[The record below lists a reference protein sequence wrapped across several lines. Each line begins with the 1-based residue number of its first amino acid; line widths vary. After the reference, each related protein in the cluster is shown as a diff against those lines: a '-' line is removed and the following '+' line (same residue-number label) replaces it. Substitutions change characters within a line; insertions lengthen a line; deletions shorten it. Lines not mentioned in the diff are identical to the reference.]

1 MTRTGSSADRV
12 VRWLHRAGLNGP
24 AAFLI
29 EAAGPLLPLGAQ
41 VAFLLEP
48 LLGTVDHP
56 FGDLARLLE
65 DPSRVSVLIENL
77 RAEGER

>member
-1 MTRTGSSADRV
+1 MTGTEPSVDRV

-29 EAAGPLLPLGAQ
+29 EAAGPLVPLGAQ

-48 LLGTVDHP
+48 LLGAVERP
-56 FGDLARLLE
+56 VVDLARLLE
-65 DPSRVSVLIENL
+65 DPSQVSILIENL
-77 RAEGER
+77 RAEGDE